1 MIDILNPI
9 FTDEDKAREHLE
21 ALTWPNGPH
30 CPHCGEVEN
39 LHRLQGKSHRKGLIQ
54 CNSCLKN
61 FTVTVGT
68 VFERSKI
75 PLNKWLLA
83 TFLLSSSKKGMSA
96 HQLHRMLGVTYKTAW
111 FMMHR
116 IREAMKDDGSPLGGP
131 GKTVESD
138 EAFVGGFKKK
148 RLSGKVAPK
157 KKIVTLVERDSGR
170 ARSFHIT
177 HVNFDIVRNALVTN
191 VDRSSHLR
199 TDDARFYNTIGREF
213 ASHKTTLHSNR
224 EFSRGDGNHS
234 NTAENFFS
242 ILKRGVIGTY
252 HHWSVAHTHRYL
264 AEFDFRYSTKDI
276 SDGERSDEALKGIV
290 GKRLTYRRPNDLA
303 A

>member
-1 MIDILNPI
+1 MDDILAPRFI
-9 FTDEDKAREHLE
+9 DPVAARKHLE
-21 ALTWPNGPH
+21 ALRWGDTPE
-30 CPHCGEVEN
+30 CPHCESADVTRLEGKK
-39 LHRLQGKSHRKGLIQ
+39 HRDGLLQ
-54 CNSCLKN
+54 CNKCREQ

-68 VFERSKI
+68 VFERSKV

-83 TFLLSSSKKGMSA
+83 THLLCASKKGMSA
-96 HQLHRMLGVTYKTAW
+96 AQIQRMLGVTYKTAW

-116 IREAMKDDGSPLGGP
+116 IREAMTPTNPEPLGGP
-131 GKTVESD
+131 GKVIESD
-138 EAFVGGFKKK
+138 EAFVGGFKNN
-148 RLSGKVAPK
+148 RLSGKTAPK
-157 KKIVTLVERDSGR
+157 KKIVTLVERGGA

-177 HVNFDIVRNALVTN
+177 HVNFSVIRSALVTSTH
-191 VDRSSHLR
+191 RSSHLR
-199 TDDARFYNTIGREF
+199 TDEARFYNTIGKEF

-234 NTAENFFS
+234 NTVENFFS

-252 HHWSVAHTHRYL
+252 HHWSATHTHRYL

-276 SDGERSDEALKGIV
+276 SDRERSDLALKGIA
-290 GKRLTYRRPNDLA
+290 GKRLTYRRTDKLA

>member
-21 ALTWPNGPH
+21 ALTWPNGPV
-30 CPHCGEVEN
+30 CPHCGEAEN
-39 LHRLQGKSHRKGLIQ
+39 VHRLEGKSHRMGLIQ
-54 CNSCLKN
+54 CNACLKN

-83 TFLLSSSKKGMSA
+83 SFLMSSSKKGMSS

-111 FMMHR
+111 FMAHR

-157 KKIVTLVERDSGR
+157 KKIMTLVERGGP

-177 HVNFDIVRNALVTN
+177 HIDHTNIRSALVTN
-191 VDRSSHLR
+191 VHRSSTLM
-199 TDDARFYNTIGREF
+199 TDDARWYVNVGREF
-213 ASHKTTLHSNR
+213 AKHGSTLHAAH
-224 EFSRGDGNHS
+224 EFSRGDGHHS

-252 HHWSVAHTHRYL
+252 HHWSQQHIHRYL
-264 AEFDFRYSTKDI
+264 AEFDFRYTHKEITDA
-276 SDGERSDEALKGIV
+276 ERSDQLLKGIV
-290 GKRLTYRRPNDLA
+290 GKRLTYRSSAALA

>member
-1 MIDILNPI
+1 MDDILAPRFI
-9 FTDEDKAREHLE
+9 DEKAARKHLE
-21 ALTWPNGPH
+21 ALRWPDGAE
-30 CPHCGEVEN
+30 CPHCGLIKATAVSGGRE
-39 LHRLQGKSHRKGLIQ
+39 GLYQ
-54 CNSCLKN
+54 CNNCREQ

-75 PLNKWLLA
+75 PLNKWLLCNH
-83 TFLLSSSKKGMSA
+83 LLCASKKGMSA
-96 HQLHRMLGVTYKTAW
+96 LQISRMLGVTYKTAW
-111 FMMHR
+111 FMCHR
-116 IREAMKDDGSPLGGP
+116 IREAMKPANPEPLGGE

-157 KKIVTLVERDSGR
+157 KKVMTLVERGGA
-170 ARSFHIT
+170 ARSFHVTNIDHT
-177 HVNFDIVRNALVTN
+177 NIRGALVTN
-191 VDRSSHLR
+191 VHRSSTLM
-199 TDDARFYNTIGREF
+199 TDDARWYNNVGKEF
-213 ASHKTTLHSNR
+213 AKHGSTLHSNR
-224 EFSRGDGNHS
+224 EFSRGGGHHS

-252 HHWSVAHTHRYL
+252 HHWSEAHIHRYL

-276 SDGERSDEALKGIV
+276 SDRERADEALKGIE
-290 GKRLTYRRPNDLA
+290 GKRLTYRRTHQIA

>member
-1 MIDILNPI
+1 MNITDAI
-9 FTDEDKAREHLE
+9 FTDPDKARLHLE
-21 ALTWPNGPH
+21 ALLWPNGPV
-30 CPHCGEVEN
+30 CPHCGETE
-39 LHRLQGKSHRKGLIQ
+39 RLKRLAGKSTRPGLIQ
-54 CNSCLKN
+54 CNACLKN

-75 PLNKWLLA
+75 ALNKWLLA
-83 TFLLSSSKKGMSA
+83 SFLLSSSKKGMSS

-111 FMMHR
+111 FMAHR
-116 IREAMKDDGSPLGGP
+116 IREAMTPTNPEPLGGP
-131 GKTVESD
+131 GKVIESD

-157 KKIVTLVERDSGR
+157 KKILTLVERGGA

-177 HVNFDIVRNALVTN
+177 HVNFATVRGALVSSAH
-191 VDRSSHLR
+191 RSSALM
-199 TDDARFYNTIGREF
+199 TDDARFYLGIGKEF
-213 ASHKTTLHSNR
+213 ASHGTTLHSNR
-224 EFSRGDGNHS
+224 EFARPGGIHS

-252 HHWSVAHTHRYL
+252 HHMSATHMHRYL
-264 AEFDFRYSTKDI
+264 AEFDFRYSTKTT
-276 SDGERSDEALKGIV
+276 SDGERTDNALKGIA
-290 GKRLTYRRPNDLA
+290 GKRLTYRRPYALA

>member
-1 MIDILNPI
+1 MFDLTNPI
-9 FTDEDKAREHLE
+9 FHDATAAREHLE
-21 ALTWPNGPH
+21 SINWPNGPV
-30 CPHCGEVEN
+30 CPHCGETEAVKV
-39 LHRLQGKSHRKGLIQ
+39 LQGKSHRPGLVQ
-54 CNSCLKN
+54 CNSCLGN

-68 VFERSKI
+68 VFERSKV
-75 PLNKWLLA
+75 PLSKWMLA
-83 TFLLSSSKKGMSA
+83 TYLIASSKKGISA
-96 HQLHRMLGVTYKTAW
+96 HQIHRMLGVTYKTAW

-131 GKTVESD
+131 GRVIESD

-157 KKIVTLVERDSGR
+157 KKIVTLVERGGA

-177 HVNFDIVRNALVTN
+177 HVNFAIVRNALVTSAH
-191 VDRSSHLR
+191 RSSHLR
-199 TDDARFYNTIGREF
+199 TDDARFYNTIGQEF
-213 ASHKTTLHSNR
+213 ASHETTLHSNR

-234 NTAENFFS
+234 NTVENFFS

-252 HHWSVAHTHRYL
+252 HHWSATHTHRYL
-264 AEFDFRYSTKDI
+264 AEFDFRYSTKDTT
-276 SDGERSDEALKGIV
+276 DAERSVELLKGIV
-290 GKRLTYRRPNDLA
+290 GKRLTYRRTAALA